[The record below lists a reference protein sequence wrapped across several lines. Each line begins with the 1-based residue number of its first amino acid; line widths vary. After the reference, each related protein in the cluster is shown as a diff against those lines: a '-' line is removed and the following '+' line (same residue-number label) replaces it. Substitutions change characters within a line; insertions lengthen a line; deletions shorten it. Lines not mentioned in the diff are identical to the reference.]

1 MLPQDHQPAQV
12 FDIHELEQRRAA
24 SGVDYLQFLKEPSMR
39 LGVYTLAVGAEDQ
52 QSPHEEDEV
61 YYVVSGQGTLRAGPE
76 EHPVQPGSIVF
87 VAARVPHK
95 FHSIKEALQLV
106 VFFAANG

>member
-12 FDIHELEQRRAA
+12 FDIHELEQR
-24 SGVDYLQFLKEPSMR
+24 LQFLKEPSMR